1 MPHQKLQDYGKILQQ
16 MKENPLAL
24 PKAPNKELL
33 EHEKKRKAEAK
44 LYSMKKEMI
53 TKGENPEK
61 IDEVISAERK
71 KLYSMIENGEVNEDL
86 TELGTLQ

>member
-1 MPHQKLQDYGKILQQ
+1 

-44 LYSMKKEMI
+44 LYKAKKEMLA
-53 TKGENPEK
+53 KGENPEK
-61 IDEVISAERK
+61 VEETISAERK
-71 KLYSMIENGEVNEDL
+71 KLYSQIEKGEVDDEL
-86 TELGTLQ
+86 TELSTLQ